1 MMFDRSA
8 RVKRHPHPRGVLALL
23 SMPLA
28 AAMVVHAQPA
38 SDYPRRPIRILVGF
52 SAGSTA
58 DLLPRIAGQRMSEA
72 WGQPVIVDNRPS
84 AGGIVAAEIVAK
96 ATPDGHTLLSVSAG
110 HAVSAAL
117 YKTLPYD
124 TLKDFAGITRFANVP
139 SILVVAPASGLRSV
153 KDVIALAR
161 AKPGTVTYS
170 TPGVGSA
177 NHLAGELLKSLA
189 GIEATHV
196 PFKGIP
202 EAMTGA
208 MTGAITFNLS
218 PILNVMPL
226 VSTGK
231 LLALATTTGS
241 RASAL
246 PDVPT
251 LAEAGVKGYVFDPW
265 FGILT
270 TARTPRPVVDRLHDE
285 IVRSLALPEV
295 RTRLAA
301 LGAEPAP
308 LAPAQF
314 DAHIRA
320 EVEKFRRIVQAA
332 NIQVE

>member
-1 MMFDRSA
+1 VNLNLSCRRP
-8 RVKRHPHPRGVLALL
+8 RVIGSLALL
-23 SMPLA
+23 GVAVTA
-28 AAMVVHAQPA
+28 AAQPQPA
-38 SDYPRRPIRILVGF
+38 GDYPRRPIRILVGF

-117 YKTLPYD
+117 YKSLPYD
-124 TLKDFAGITRFANVP
+124 TLKDFSGITRFANVP
-139 SILVVAPASGLRSV
+139 SILVVAPASGLKSV
-153 KDVIALAR
+153 KDIIALAR
-161 AKPGTVTYS
+161 SKPGTVTYS

-189 GIEATHV
+189 GFEATHV

-231 LLALATTTGS
+231 LLALATTTGA

-251 LAEAGVKGYVFDPW
+251 LAEISPPG
-265 FGILT
+265 
-270 TARTPRPVVDRLHDE
+270 
-285 IVRSLALPEV
+285 
-295 RTRLAA
+295 
-301 LGAEPAP
+301 GA
-308 LAPAQF
+308 
-314 DAHIRA
+314 
-320 EVEKFRRIVQAA
+320 
-332 NIQVE
+332 